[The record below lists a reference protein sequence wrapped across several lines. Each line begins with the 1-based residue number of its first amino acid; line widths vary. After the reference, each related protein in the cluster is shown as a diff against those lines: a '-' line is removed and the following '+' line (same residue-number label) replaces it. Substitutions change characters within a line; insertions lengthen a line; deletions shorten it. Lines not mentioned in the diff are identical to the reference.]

1 MRITIL
7 SVGKLKEK
15 YLKQG
20 IAEYQKRMQRYG
32 KLEVIEVKDK
42 PTPDNASDLENQQ
55 IIEKEG
61 QRLLAKISPQAY
73 VIVLAIKGQDL
84 SSEELAQQ
92 IDHCLTYGKSDIV
105 FVIGGSLGTSPAVN
119 QRADLLL
126 SFGRMTLPHQLMR
139 LVLSEQI
146 YRAFRIIHHEPYHK

>member
-32 KLEVIEVKDK
+32 KLEVIEVKDE
-42 PTPDNASDLENQQ
+42 PTPDNASDLEIQQ

-73 VIVLAIKGQDL
+73 VIVLAIKGQAL

-92 IDHCLTYGKSDIV
+92 IDHCLTYGKSEII
-105 FVIGGSLGTSPAVN
+105 FVIGGSLGTSSAVN
-119 QRADLLL
+119 KRADLLL